1 MAHLAFRSFT
11 TLGYFAA
18 ALLIA
23 IVAALLLTSFG
34 DESSGSQAV
43 DTATPTPTPVPVTR
57 TITTRPAHDGDVRI
71 EPASANRP
79 ATQAYSGSD
88 VASRGI
94 GIRSTSAVS
103 SLAGDGTIA
112 DETPYRPLTFA

>member
-34 DESSGSQAV
+34 DESSGSQAM
-43 DTATPTPTPVPVTR
+43 PTPTTAPVTR
-57 TITTRPAHDGDVRI
+57 TITTRPAHDGDLRI
-71 EPASANRP
+71 EPTSANRP
-79 ATQAYSGSD
+79 ATQAYGSSD
-88 VASRGI
+88 VATRGS
-94 GIRSTSAVS
+94 GVGRLNAVN
-103 SLAGDGTIA
+103 SLAGDGAIA
-112 DETPYRPLTFA
+112 DDTPYRPLTLA